1 MSATRDRGRPRA
13 QAVLSRGGSRVAQL
27 DSRQIPHRVILR
39 VIKHAIPRRF
49 DPEAAGDLHAVFEL
63 RIRDP
68 AGGAPARFRVKVADR
83 RCELTAGPASEP
95 AASATVGADDLI
107 RMVSGATSFPRLL
120 ASGRLEL
127 AGNPFVALRFPGL
140 FRLPSRAVDK

>member
-1 MSATRDRGRPRA
+1 MSAIRNRGHTRA
-13 QAVLSRGGSRVAQL
+13 QAALSRGGSRLAQL
-27 DSRQIPHRVILR
+27 DSRPIPHRVILR

-63 RIRDP
+63 RVRDP
-68 AGGAPARFRVKVADR
+68 AGRKPARFALKVADR

-107 RMVSGATSFPRLL
+107 RMASGATSFPQLL

-140 FRLPSRAVDK
+140 FRLPSGAVDK